1 MSNDKIVQFLNFF
14 PLLCTTLPLALST
27 LCYQIHIYFCQ
38 RLIVWKYEF
47 AYIFS
52 SVVFM
57 SLTKLMKLKLKE
69 MKPAYVT
76 KFLHHYL

>member
-1 MSNDKIVQFLNFF
+1 MTNDKIFQILHFSCNYAQAFY
-14 PLLCTTLPLALST
+14 LLYI
-27 LCYQIHIYFCQ
+27 LCITEFVYFCQ
-38 RLIVWKYEF
+38 RLIVWKYKF

-57 SLTKLMKLKLKE
+57 SLTKLMKLKFKE
-69 MKPAYVT
+69 MKSACVT